1 MEEFEVFLEDEEKI
15 IVANDLESVLQL
27 LQGHGYIVEKK
38 SSE

>member
-38 SSE
+38 ASE